1 MSKLTRVA
9 IINKDKCKPHKCN
22 FECGL
27 VCPVNKQGKQCV
39 KLEDIEEIGVKKKI
53 AVISESDCTG
63 CSLCTKTRGCPFEAI
78 MIVNI
83 PTELNADIINRYDKN
98 GFRLYRMPILK
109 KGEILG
115 ILGQNGIGKS
125 TVVSIL
131 SNKLRPNFENFDKK
145 YENEEIIKMFRGTE
159 LHKYFTNLYSNKL
172 KVITK
177 IQHVETLINF
187 FRNKN
192 LDPSVNDYLNKK
204 NEYKN
209 TDDWYINVIN
219 TLELTKI
226 MDSKVVSLSGGEL
239 QRLICASVLLSKADV
254 YIFDEPTNFL
264 DVKQRLNI
272 SNLIKELQNS
282 ENYIIVIEHDLTILD
297 YLSDYICIMYGKP
310 SAYGVVSKPLSTSNA
325 INIYFDGYIPT
336 ENMRFRNTEY
346 NLISL
351 NYAESAD
358 KKFSNFQL
366 EYNSEIIKYP
376 NYELFIENGVFP
388 SEGSLNIV
396 LGKNGTGKTTFINYI
411 AKTMNYSIS
420 CKPQYLS
427 IDNFKDVNGK
437 YPSVYDFLIKNIKSS
452 LNDELFKTEVYKPLD
467 IDVIK
472 DQKINQLS
480 GGELQRF
487 YIVYT
492 LGKEAHI
499 YLLDEPSACL
509 DIEQRVIV
517 TKVIKRFI
525 IHNKKVGFIVEHDMM
540 MAVSLGCEANAQTI
554 VMQDN
559 GTIDNYRKY
568 KANTPTKFSEGIN
581 KFLKILNITFHTQ
594 TKSKHNR
601 PKINKLNSQKDKEQ
615 KSKGIYYD

>member
-53 AVISESDCTG
+53 AVISESDCSG

-351 NYAESAD
+351 NYSESAD

-396 LGKNGTGKTTFINYI
+396 LGKNGTGKTTFINHI